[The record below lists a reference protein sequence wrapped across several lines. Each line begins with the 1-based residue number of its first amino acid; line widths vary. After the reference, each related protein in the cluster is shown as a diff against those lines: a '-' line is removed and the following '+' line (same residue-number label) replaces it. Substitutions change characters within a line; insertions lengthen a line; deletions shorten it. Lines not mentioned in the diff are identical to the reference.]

1 MIHTGF
7 NNEINRLILPSNLV
21 HFIVQFNS
29 YHGLKCLILY
39 HDYFISIIRLHPLY
53 ISFSHDVINSSYD
66 FPQIYQST
74 CLWINIISTKI
85 ILIVFLHSHL
95 LMQIFMFNLF

>member
-39 HDYFISIIRLHPLY
+39 HDYMISIIRLHPLY

-95 LMQIFMFNLF
+95 LMQIFIFNLF

>member
-7 NNEINRLILPSNLV
+7 NNEINRLISPSNLT

-39 HDYFISIIRLHPLY
+39 HDYMISIIRLHPLY
-53 ISFSHDVINSSYD
+53 I
-66 FPQIYQST
+66 
-74 CLWINIISTKI
+74 
-85 ILIVFLHSHL
+85 
-95 LMQIFMFNLF
+95 